1 MMSLALNNWAQYL
14 MVQCFN
20 ILNFFFL
27 IFPRKQLRHFMHI
40 VSLGCF
46 LRKKKNNNKQK
57 TSVFAYRVVKV
68 NLIVFF
74 IVSDCGEEDQV
85 CKKDV
90 ESLEAIE
97 ALHKQ
102 IDDDQSG
109 NIDQSESDEVS
120 IALGNSKKK
129 RYTIW
134 NNVNTA

>member
-68 NLIVFF
+68 NLIVFLLF
-74 IVSDCGEEDQV
+74 QIVE
-85 CKKDV
+85 KK
-90 ESLEAIE
+90 I
-97 ALHKQ
+97 
-102 IDDDQSG
+102 
-109 NIDQSESDEVS
+109 
-120 IALGNSKKK
+120 
-129 RYTIW
+129 RYARKMW
-134 NNVNTA
+134 NHWKL

>member
-1 MMSLALNNWAQYL
+1 M
-14 MVQCFN
+14 
-20 ILNFFFL
+20 
-27 IFPRKQLRHFMHI
+27 
-40 VSLGCF
+40 
-46 LRKKKNNNKQK
+46 
-57 TSVFAYRVVKV
+57 
-68 NLIVFF
+68 
-74 IVSDCGEEDQV
+74 
-85 CKKDV
+85 